1 MKILITDFEYN
12 GKHYDEYELEL
23 YQVRAIDDIPEG
35 RLETY
40 IRDSLEDLLG

>member
-12 GKHYDEYELEL
+12 GEHYDEYELEL
-23 YQVRAIDDIPEG
+23 CQIRAIDDIPEG
-35 RLETY
+35 MLETY